1 MSTGPMT
8 DTQEQLPRLLDTI
21 QSMSKLI
28 GADLDKRTIK
38 VIIALIDSGVS
49 AESIAD
55 VVLELKASAMREN
68 NIQGVLKR

>member
-8 DTQEQLPRLLDTI
+8 ETQEQLPRLLDTI

>member
-1 MSTGPMT
+1 MT
-8 DTQEQLPRLLDTI
+8 ETQEQLPRLLDTI
-21 QSMSKLI
+21 QSMSKLM
-28 GADLDKRTIK
+28 GADRDKRTSK

-55 VVLELKASAMREN
+55 VVLEFKASAMREN

>member
-21 QSMSKLI
+21 ESMSKLI